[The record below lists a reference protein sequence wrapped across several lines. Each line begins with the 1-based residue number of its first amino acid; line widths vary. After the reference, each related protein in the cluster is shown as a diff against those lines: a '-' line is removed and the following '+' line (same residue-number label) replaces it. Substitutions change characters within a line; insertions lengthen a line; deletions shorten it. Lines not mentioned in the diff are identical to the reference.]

1 MQPEILA
8 DENVDY
14 RIVKNLRNEGFK
26 VISILEDYRGL
37 SDKKI
42 LELSRNQR
50 ALLLTEDKDFGEWI
64 FAHKEQSIGVI
75 FLRYK
80 SDEVKEISKSLINI
94 LLKYT
99 DSLYHKFAVVRVNK
113 IRIREFP

>member
-64 FAHKEQSIGVI
+64 FAHKEQGIGVI

-80 SDEVKEISKSLINI
+80 SDEVKEISKSLINV

-99 DSLYHKFAVVRVNK
+99 DSLYRKFAVVRVNK